1 MPARAGSERGSEPPG
16 VEDRGAAPPVSH
28 LPHPQRV
35 STLGRQAEAGG
46 VGAALGGGGTAEPR
60 THLKQRGRG
69 MLEAGRG
76 AVPRQLAP
84 RGSSRGCLRARQPR
98 PHSELPDQPRA
109 ESCSG
114 CRHGTP
120 FHARA
125 PGLASRPAILQA
137 QGEDTECRPTP
148 FEAGFS
154 SRIHRAERLT
164 ESARLRGRRLTS
176 EPHASASTK
185 PKESRQEEVERSL
198 PGSAVP
204 EGGPSKRCSCSP
216 VAAGCRDA
224 GPRAPSAAEPQ
235 PRSVHLKQ
243 SCAAASVPFAKSVT
257 EEQ

>member
-1 MPARAGSERGSEPPG
+1 
-16 VEDRGAAPPVSH
+16 
-28 LPHPQRV
+28 
-35 STLGRQAEAGG
+35 
-46 VGAALGGGGTAEPR
+46 
-60 THLKQRGRG
+60 

-185 PKESRQEEVERSL
+185 PRNRGRRRVSGAYQGAPSRRAG
-198 PGSAVP
+198 PASAAVAALSQPAAETQVP
-204 EGGPSKRCSCSP
+204 EHPRRPSPSP
-216 VAAGCRDA
+216 AR
-224 GPRAPSAAEPQ
+224 
-235 PRSVHLKQ
+235 
-243 SCAAASVPFAKSVT
+243 FI
-257 EEQ
+257 